1 VTGNPPTTPAHAS
14 KPGRIRHLDPVPL
27 AIVGLVVLVL
37 GVGALL
43 FWRSTSR
50 VSKVALSA
58 TPRAVATATARAGN
72 YRQVARYVA
81 TIEPWVEARVGP
93 QLVSA
98 YVREVLVRPGAPVK
112 RGQVLATLDCRNAS
126 EESKAIA
133 AQARSLEARHRAMA
147 HEAARVGELL
157 GGGFVSPNEAEQK
170 AAEST
175 SKEAELQGSRARLAR
190 SALEVDDCVLRAPF
204 DGEVAARAMDP
215 GAFARPGSWV
225 VSVVDRST
233 LRVVADVPEP
243 DFASVATGTPVTVN
257 VLATGTTLPARVS
270 RRSPAAD
277 RSTRTIHVEVDV
289 PDASRQLPV
298 FTTAEIAVDAGKPIA
313 ATGIPLV
320 AATVRGDK
328 ATVMLVD
335 GDLVRRHV
343 YTVIGES
350 QGTLYVDPALAAGTL
365 VVTEGRSSLQDGDRV
380 TATPGRSGPR
390 SATPA
395 ATLPAA
401 EHP

>member
-14 KPGRIRHLDPVPL
+14 KPGRIRRLDPVPL

-133 AQARSLEARHRAMA
+133 AQARSLEARHRAVA

>member
-1 VTGNPPTTPAHAS
+1 V
-14 KPGRIRHLDPVPL
+14 
-27 AIVGLVVLVL
+27 
-37 GVGALL
+37 
-43 FWRSTSR
+43 
-50 VSKVALSA
+50 
-58 TPRAVATATARAGN
+58 
-72 YRQVARYVA
+72 
-81 TIEPWVEARVGP
+81 
-93 QLVSA
+93 
-98 YVREVLVRPGAPVK
+98 
-112 RGQVLATLDCRNAS
+112 
-126 EESKAIA
+126 
-133 AQARSLEARHRAMA
+133 A